1 MKTLIAVIVAI
12 LVIWGIWAIGHK
24 SSTTDIT
31 SSSTPAAVTDTGSQ
45 KGEGT
50 PVGTLAT
57 SDQIL
62 VTAPVQNQTIA
73 TPVKVTGKARGNWF
87 FEASAPVYVID
98 AAGNVLGQ
106 GVIQATGDWMTT
118 DFVPFTGSIAFS
130 APAAGTSQGAVIL
143 MNDNP
148 SGQASTSLFTIV
160 PIRFT
165 PGAASTSTATSTAR

>member
-1 MKTLIAVIVAI
+1 MKTFLGIVALI
-12 LVIWGIWAIGHK
+12 LVIWGIWALGHRNSTSNIP
-24 SSTTDIT
+24 SSTTPT
-31 SSSTPAAVTDTGSQ
+31 SVTSTTDQ
-45 KGEGT
+45 KGTGT

-57 SDQIL
+57 SDEIQ
-62 VTAPVQNQTIA
+62 VTAPVQNQTIS
-73 TPVKVTGKARGNWF
+73 TPVKVSGKARGNWF

-98 AAGNVLGQ
+98 SAGNVLGQ

-130 APAAGTSQGAVIL
+130 APAAGMSQGAVIF

-148 SGQASTSLFTIV
+148 SGQASTSRFWLI

-165 PGAASTSTATSTAR
+165 PGTATSTVTSTSH